1 MTPGQQWLAFLTSVL
16 VIPGVVFAAG
26 VYTWWR
32 RR

>member
-1 MTPGQQWLAFLTSVL
+1 VFFMALFG
-16 VIPGVVFAAG
+16 IPGAVLAMG